1 MGTWKVRHFICKN
14 KQRNYVI
21 FIQPPLTTSVSRDE
35 LETISGDCSYASFHQ
50 NHHLNNVYS
59 CFPHPKSC
67 YFLFSLTVALHKSN
81 FQRKTSSSTIE
92 IKKKTV
98 SKNVNASNHVTT
110 KRSIR
115 SKSVSHPERTKQIQQ
130 VLVNLYEI
138 WQTSLP
144 GFILTLVLVWASRWG
159 HWVLEILDAYPRHA
173 AIARLPEVGDRWNEM
188 QFGTDEV
195 ATDSLEKI
203 EGGREGGRGRG

>member
-1 MGTWKVRHFICKN
+1 MFIHAFPIQKV
-14 KQRNYVI
+14 VI
-21 FIQPPLTTSVSRDE
+21 FSSLLRLHFTNP
-35 LETISGDCSYASFHQ
+35 ISKEKHQ
-50 NHHLNNVYS
+50 VLPS
-59 CFPHPKSC
+59 K
-67 YFLFSLTVALHKSN
+67 L
-81 FQRKTSSSTIE
+81 
-92 IKKKTV
+92 KKKTV

-188 QFGTDEV
+188 QFGTDGV

-203 EGGREGGRGRG
+203 EGGREGGRGKGLNCW